1 MNKNADV
8 LSWCKE
14 QKPSLVVIGPE
25 DPLDRGLSD
34 VLSENNFEVFGPSKL
49 AAQIECDKGFAKDF
63 MHRNKIPTAEYRLF
77 TDAREAL
84 AFLDKP
90 TFSNPLVI
98 KAAGLALGKWQ
109 TATGSSSFTAVQ
121 FT

>member
-8 LSWCKE
+8 LNWCKE

-63 MHRNKIPTAEYRLF
+63 MHRNQIPTAEYRLF

-98 KAAGLALGKWQ
+98 KAAGLALGKCD
-109 TATGSSSFTAVQ
+109 
-121 FT
+121 